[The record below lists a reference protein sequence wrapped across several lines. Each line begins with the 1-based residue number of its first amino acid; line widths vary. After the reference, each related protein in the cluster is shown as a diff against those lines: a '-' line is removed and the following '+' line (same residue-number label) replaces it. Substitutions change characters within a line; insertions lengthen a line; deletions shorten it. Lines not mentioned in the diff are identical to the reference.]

1 MTLRQKIESIL
12 SQIRELEEHPSPDR
26 KLPQNTYYLGE
37 RDIVCY
43 PRENGESR
51 YPYDADGL
59 VVWARSS
66 GYIEACEST
75 FNIFQT
81 VHFSEDPSV
90 NFFAGIPMDS
100 GDFYPLSLL
109 GASRQLFEP
118 LAVDR
123 YVVYSPRCAYYI
135 TDTEQVTFAVRL
147 HTDKTKHI
155 HFAVTAINK
164 TKETVP
170 FYLASYHYAIL
181 KFEETEA
188 FWDRMNKFG
197 FRLSENSSLLRT
209 GDHCLLINTRSDG
222 GTVTDAYYTVAK
234 SDFLGYKGRGMTNA
248 DSLRTGV
255 FQKQAKAATTTEI
268 PAACDMIHME
278 LAEGEMVRREYDLSY
293 YHNIA
298 EAKSHAGDSID
309 TAAIDAA
316 LLAWEEEEC
325 RDLDRMKITFADWR
339 GNTDLHPAVLNR
351 FMRNVQKQTSFCR
364 PRKELRR
371 SSYRHPRR
379 IPTAGRLSNL
389 AANPQPGKDC
399 SGTQLYSGRR
409 PSASPV
415 FCTCHAGYTA
425 GHGHAGIYRPG
436 SMDYLHN
443 LHIPLL
449 HGRLFHFG

>member
-1 MTLRQKIESIL
+1 MQTALL
-12 SQIRELEEHPSPDR
+12 YGPVLPD
-26 KLPQNTYYLGE
+26 T
-37 RDIVCY
+37 
-43 PRENGESR
+43 
-51 YPYDADGL
+51 
-59 VVWARSS
+59 
-66 GYIEACEST
+66 IEACEST

-209 GDHCLLINTRSDG
+209 GRPLSPDQHPFRRWYSD
-222 GTVTDAYYTVAK
+222 
-234 SDFLGYKGRGMTNA
+234 
-248 DSLRTGV
+248 
-255 FQKQAKAATTTEI
+255 
-268 PAACDMIHME
+268 
-278 LAEGEMVRREYDLSY
+278 
-293 YHNIA
+293 
-298 EAKSHAGDSID
+298 
-309 TAAIDAA
+309 
-316 LLAWEEEEC
+316 
-325 RDLDRMKITFADWR
+325 
-339 GNTDLHPAVLNR
+339 
-351 FMRNVQKQTSFCR
+351 
-364 PRKELRR
+364 
-371 SSYRHPRR
+371 RR
-379 IPTAGRLSNL
+379 I
-389 AANPQPGKDC
+389 
-399 SGTQLYSGRR
+399 LYS
-409 PSASPV
+409 SK
-415 FCTCHAGYTA
+415 
-425 GHGHAGIYRPG
+425 I
-436 SMDYLHN
+436 
-443 LHIPLL
+443 
-449 HGRLFHFG
+449 RLFGI